1 MTDPDL
7 AAAVA
12 TAVALVLGFPPGTVP
27 PRITD
32 ASTASVSVPRRY
44 LYGDQDTV
52 PPTELP
58 DPATGPDLFSGLV
71 ALTVRVYQ
79 DPSSPAG
86 VMSSEAYIGT
96 PIAEDLLAHVHHYLN
111 PYRTAWGIA

>member
-1 MTDPDL
+1 MTDADL

-12 TAVALVLGFPPGTVP
+12 NAVGLVLGFPAGAVP
-27 PRITD
+27 PRVTD
-32 ASTASVSVPRRY
+32 ASTATVAVTRRY
-44 LYGDQDTV
+44 LYGEGTS
-52 PPTELP
+52 PPTEMP

-71 ALTVRVYQ
+71 ALAVRVYQ

-96 PIAEDLLAHVHHYLN
+96 PIAEDLLAHVHHYFD

>member
-1 MTDPDL
+1 MTDADL

-12 TAVALVLGFPPGTVP
+12 AAVAAVLGFPGAAPP
-27 PRITD
+27 PRVTD
-32 ASTASVSVPRRY
+32 ASTASVSVARRY
-44 LYGDQDTV
+44 LYGDQDAV

-58 DPATGPDLFSGLV
+58 DPTTGPDLFSGLV
-71 ALTVRVYQ
+71 ALAVRIYQ